1 MSPITE
7 QALSLES
14 PVANPD
20 EARDLDSQRA
30 SSFLDLASRIAESI
44 ADDAATCWY
53 IRQMDSPGC
62 DPSAVR
68 ERYISYVSAKIQRI
82 LDGGEGKSDFLPT
95 SAGSVAT
102 SPKPAAGRGFF
113 RT

>member
-30 SSFLDLASRIAESI
+30 SSFLDVFKHLLFDAYFAGFQLSSRNWNGEYPGTVTQDDIKDDFDAWFPIA
-44 ADDAATCWY
+44 
-53 IRQMDSPGC
+53 R
-62 DPSAVR
+62 
-68 ERYISYVSAKIQRI
+68 
-82 LDGGEGKSDFLPT
+82 FPT
-95 SAGSVAT
+95 SQAAAEQA
-102 SPKPAAGRGFF
+102 SPTLPPGRGFL